1 MTPSSCEN
9 GFLNMD
15 CLPMGIMVL
24 DRQLRVCFWNACLES
39 WTGFSRQDILGRD
52 SGELFPQL
60 GRTLVVSRLKDLF
73 DGAPPAVFSYHL
85 HNHLIPARLPDGSMR
100 LQHSMAYGLRG
111 PDGDISHVVLS
122 LQDVTEIHSRLRE
135 NLRVRKD
142 LERENRLRKKVE
154 LKLRELATR
163 DMLTGLINRRSFLGL
178 LGREIRRARRYGHT
192 LCLMALDLDH
202 FKRLNDTWGHLAGD
216 EMLKIFATV
225 CQGALR
231 DVDHIGR
238 LGGEEFGVIM
248 PETTP
253 DGARVVGERFLK
265 AIRNLAVRYDG
276 SVLRMTAS
284 IGLACLEPDEE
295 LKDFLLRADR
305 AMYQA
310 KLLGRDRLVDAP
322 GGACS
327 QCVIPE

>member
-1 MTPSSCEN
+1 
-9 GFLNMD
+9 
-15 CLPMGIMVL
+15 
-24 DRQLRVCFWNACLES
+24 
-39 WTGFSRQDILGRD
+39 
-52 SGELFPQL
+52 
-60 GRTLVVSRLKDLF
+60 
-73 DGAPPAVFSYHL
+73 
-85 HNHLIPARLPDGSMR
+85 
-100 LQHSMAYGLRG
+100 MAYGLRG
-111 PDGDISHVVLS
+111 PDGDITHAVLS

-178 LGREIRRARRYGHT
+178 LAREIRRARRYGHT

-225 CQGALR
+225 CQDALR
-231 DVDHIGR
+231 DIDHIGR
-238 LGGEEFGVIM
+238 LGGEEFGIII

-253 DGARVVGERFLK
+253 DGARVVGERLLK
-265 AIRNLAVRYDG
+265 AIRNMAIRYDG
-276 SVLRMTAS
+276 AVLRMTAS
-284 IGLACLEPDEE
+284 IGLACLAPDEE
-295 LKDFLLRADR
+295 LKDFLLRADQ

-310 KLLGRDRLVDAP
+310 KLLGRDRLADAAAK
-322 GGACS
+322 ACS
-327 QCVIPE
+327 QASPERQA

>member
-1 MTPSSCEN
+1 MKPACCESS
-9 GFLNMD
+9 FLNMD

-24 DRQLRVCFWNACLES
+24 DKQLRVCFWNACLES
-39 WTGFSRQDILGRD
+39 WTGFSRQDVLGQD

-60 GRTLVVSRLKDLF
+60 GRSLVVSRLKDLF

-85 HNHLIPARLPDGSMR
+85 HNHLVPARLPDGNMR

-111 PDGDISHVVLS
+111 PDGDIAHVVLS

-135 NLRVRKD
+135 NLRVSKD

-178 LGREIRRARRYGHT
+178 LAREIRRARRYGHT
-192 LCLMALDLDH
+192 LCLLALDLDH

-231 DVDHIGR
+231 DIDHIGR
-238 LGGEEFGVIM
+238 LGGEEFGVII

-253 DGARVVGERFLK
+253 SGARVVGERLLK

-284 IGLACLEPDEE
+284 IGLACLEPEEE

-310 KLLGRDRLVDAP
+310 KLLGRDRLEEAP
-322 GGACS
+322 GGTCS
-327 QCVIPE
+327 QCVLPE